1 MNCKIGDKVRF
12 LNSVGGGIVA
22 RIDGKTVYV
31 RDEDGFEMP
40 SLASDIV
47 VVNNA
52 RETTNFPMDTPN
64 NSKVE
69 APVPFPIQ
77 QEEPVKAKST
87 VRDQQGDTYE
97 VFIAFTEPE
106 SEKTELYLL
115 NDSTY
120 QCFYNVGFNAKSE
133 VVNPLGQGIAEPDSK
148 TFIKLLYL
156 SELRDVKTL
165 RIELAF
171 FKNIEFRSIDPE
183 VMQIELNP
191 IKFFKKGVFQE
202 SDFFD
207 KHTLI
212 YKVLSNIGQNIEP
225 TKDVLPSAEQ
235 IKEVMPEKNKPLDE
249 RKDNKSE
256 KQPNVK
262 EIDLRAKVLIPNVD
276 SLSPNEILEQQLSR
290 FTNVMEDALKSGY
303 KGKLVF
309 VHGIGNGKLK
319 QDIRNRLTKDYKELH
334 FQDASYREYEYG
346 ATMIFF

>member
-1 MNCKIGDKVRF
+1 MNCKVGDKVRF

-52 RETTNFPMDTPN
+52 RETTNFPMDT
-64 NSKVE
+64 SHKVD
-69 APVPFPIQ
+69 AATPLPIQ
-77 QEEPVKAKST
+77 QEESVKARPI
-87 VRDQQGDTYE
+87 VRDKQGDTYE
-97 VFIAFTEPE
+97 MSIAFTEPE

-120 QCFYNVGFNAKSE
+120 QCFYNVGFGAKSDI
-133 VVNPLGQGIAEPDSK
+133 VNPLGHGIAEPDSK
-148 TFIKLLYL
+148 VLIKSLYL

-165 RIELAF
+165 HIELVL
-171 FKNIEFRSIDPE
+171 FKNIEFRSVDPE
-183 VMQIELNP
+183 VIQIELNP
-191 IKFFKKGVFQE
+191 IKFFKKGAFKE

-207 KHTLI
+207 EHALI
-212 YKVLSNIGQNIEP
+212 YKVLSNIGQDIESAE
-225 TKDVLPSAEQ
+225 DVLPSAEQ
-235 IKEVMPEKNKPLDE
+235 IKEAMLEKNEPLNESKESYKPEK
-249 RKDNKSE
+249 
-256 KQPNVK
+256 PNVK
-262 EIDLRAKVLIPNVD
+262 EVDLRAEVLVPNMD
-276 SLSPNEILEQQLSR
+276 SLSPNEVLEQQLSH

-309 VHGIGNGKLK
+309 IHGIGNGKLK
-319 QDIRNRLTKDYKELH
+319 QDIRNRLARDYKKLH
-334 FQDASYREYEYG
+334 FQDASYKEYEYG